1 VPKGPQRKGALCQW
15 ACNDFGLGAC
25 NATPAGLAFLH
36 RLVTA
41 AHLVMN
47 NMGSCGIRLVAL
59 MLGLAGVGPFGGL
72 SYGAQ
77 QKTATKMQDPIIEVE
92 AA

>member
-1 VPKGPQRKGALCQW
+1 
-15 ACNDFGLGAC
+15 
-25 NATPAGLAFLH
+25 
-36 RLVTA
+36 
-41 AHLVMN
+41 MN